1 MRRQNFQTV
10 SWFWDLSTRSLLEL
24 DPPYQ
29 RRSVWNID
37 YKEYF
42 IDTILMQYPAP
53 AIFLY
58 ESLDTDG
65 RATYS
70 VVDGKQ
76 RLTAVFEFLQSSF
89 PVGERAERTAL
100 RGLYFTQLSDED
112 KKKFWSYQFLVEYL
126 PTTDEN
132 VINNIFDR
140 INRNVAKLTAQE
152 LRHARFNGEFI
163 NTAEELTEWMQ
174 HRLPQGMPNFAP
186 KSKMQMKDVE
196 FTATLLL
203 LFEEGPKSYSQ
214 AALDE
219 AFSERELAW
228 SGRYECEDRF
238 KIAIQIISELAAH
251 EGGDLGRSR
260 LRNQADFYSLVG
272 AVSALPSSN
281 IPIIDEMARR
291 LRIFVASVDREEL
304 RERHEEAR
312 VYYDAARSASNDAG
326 PRTTRIQIL
335 KRVLVGELPWGE
347 EAL

>member
-1 MRRQNFQTV
+1 MRRQNFQTI
-10 SWFWDLSTRSLLEL
+10 SWFWDLSTRGLLEL

-65 RATYS
+65 RAAYS

-76 RLTAVFEFLQSSF
+76 RLTAVFEFLRSSF

-163 NTAEELTEWMQ
+163 NSAEELAEWML
-174 HRLPQGMPNFAP
+174 HHLPQGMPNFAS
-186 KSKMQMKDVE
+186 KSRMQMKDVE

-203 LFEEGPKSYSQ
+203 LLEEGPKSYSQ
-214 AALDE
+214 TALDE

-228 SGRYECEDRF
+228 NGRYEFEDRF
-238 KIAIQIISELAAH
+238 KFAIRVISELVTH
-251 EGGDLGRSR
+251 EGGELGRSR

-272 AVSALPSSN
+272 AVSLLPRPT
-281 IPIIDEMARR
+281 IPTIDEMVRR
-291 LRIFVASVDREEL
+291 LKAFLATVDQDES

-326 PRTTRIQIL
+326 PRTTRIHTL
-335 KRVLVGELPWGE
+335 NRVLAGEIPWVE